1 MRAHVSPSP
10 IDITRSPVALATK
23 DTHMSTATEWP
34 QAEVLLSAEGHAH
47 VIFEGVEADLSKSTP
62 KEARAAVVTHLSHR
76 ARALGHPIS
85 TTITEP
91 AGSWRIAVY
100 PDGTIITEGALT
112 PSTSSKSSRLSR
124 PGTTRGTTRGTAT
137 PRMRTRPSLPTQQ
150 TQPTHPTQPAQPPQ
164 PAQPTR

>member
-1 MRAHVSPSP
+1 
-10 IDITRSPVALATK
+10 
-23 DTHMSTATEWP
+23 MSTATEWP

-100 PDGTIITEGALT
+100 PDGTIITEE
-112 PSTSSKSSRLSR
+112 P
-124 PGTTRGTTRGTAT
+124 
-137 PRMRTRPSLPTQQ
+137 
-150 TQPTHPTQPAQPPQ
+150 
-164 PAQPTR
+164 

>member
-1 MRAHVSPSP
+1 
-10 IDITRSPVALATK
+10 
-23 DTHMSTATEWP
+23 MSTATEWP

-124 PGTTRGTTRGTAT
+124 PSRISSRWL
-137 PRMRTRPSLPTQQ
+137 PRAGRSRAPWWGADRLRRDRS
-150 TQPTHPTQPAQPPQ
+150 
-164 PAQPTR
+164 RRR